1 MAEEKNHLT
10 KTYHDG
16 NLWSRQERVLTE
28 DKSKQDSHRV
38 AVSGDVE
45 VSAYLEIA
53 EERRGEQPQAEPEE
67 RLAPEREAVVI
78 VDFGSQYSWLI
89 ARRVRECRVYCE
101 VVPHDAPWESVASL
115 RPKGFILS
123 GGPGGVY
130 DPGAPQAPAYVYESH
145 LPVLGICY
153 GMQLIAYQL
162 GGKVTPGVKR
172 EYGLAVLHQNSVDTP
187 LFAGLPP
194 EMPVWMSHGDRIEEM
209 PPGFMSL
216 AYTDNSPVAAMGNDE
231 GVIGLQFHPEV
242 VHTPQGKNI
251 LKNFLYEMCGC
262 TGTWTTG
269 GFVAE
274 SVERINNQ
282 VGDGRVI
289 CALSGGVDSAVVA
302 TLIYRAIGDQLTC
315 IFVDTGLLRRE
326 EGERIDNTFQ
336 KNMKMNFIHVNA
348 ADRFLD
354 KLSGVVD
361 PEEKR
366 HIIGEEFVKV
376 FEEEAARI
384 GRVDFLDQG
393 TLYPDVVESALTGS
407 RAVATIKTHHNV
419 GGLPSVMNLS
429 LVEPLRYL
437 FKDEV
442 REVGL
447 ELGLPEEMVYRQPF
461 PGPGLAIR
469 IIGEV
474 NRERLEIVRSVDWIV
489 MDEIKNADLY
499 RQLWQSFAVLT
510 PVRSVGVMGDSR
522 TYGYM
527 AAVRAV
533 TSEDAMTAD
542 WARLPYELLARIS
555 NRIVNEVPEVNRVV
569 YDISSKPPSTIEWE

>member
-1 MAEEKNHLT
+1 MQK
-10 KTYHDG
+10 DG
-16 NLWSRQERVLTE
+16 QE
-28 DKSKQDSHRV
+28 SHRV

-53 EERRGEQPQAEPEE
+53 KGGTKAQPKAKPEE
-67 RLAPEREAVVI
+67 KPGTEREAVVI

-101 VVPHDAPWESVASL
+101 VVPYDAPWDKVAPL

-123 GGPGGVY
+123 GGPSSVY
-130 DPGAPQAPAYVYESH
+130 EPEAPQAQAYVYESR

-153 GMQLIAYQL
+153 GMQLLAHQL
-162 GGKVTPGVKR
+162 GGKVAPGTRR
-172 EYGLAVLHQNSVDTP
+172 EYGLAVLHQNSVSTP
-187 LFAGLPP
+187 LFDGLPP

-209 PPGFMSL
+209 PPGFTVI
-216 AYTDNSPVAAMGNDE
+216 AYTENSPIAAMGNE
-231 GVIGLQFHPEV
+231 HGLIGLQFHPEV
-242 VHTPQGKNI
+242 VHTPQGKTI
-251 LKNFLYEMCGC
+251 LQNFLYKVCGC
-262 TGTWTTG
+262 SGNWTPG
-269 GFVAE
+269 SFAVE
-274 SVERINNQ
+274 SIQRVKEQ
-282 VGDGRVI
+282 VGRGKVI
-289 CALSGGVDSAVVA
+289 CALSGGVDSSVVA
-302 TLIYRAIGDQLTC
+302 TLIHRAIGDQLTC
-315 IFVDTGLLRRE
+315 IFVNTGMLRRE
-326 EGERIDNTFQ
+326 EVERTLNTFQ
-336 KNMKMNFIHVNA
+336 KNLKVNLVYVDA
-348 ADRFLD
+348 SERFLSRL
-354 KLSGVVD
+354 KGVID

-366 HIIGEEFVKV
+366 HIIGEEFVKI
-376 FEEEAARI
+376 FEEEAIKI
-384 GRVDFLDQG
+384 GKVDFLAQG
-393 TLYPDVVESALTGS
+393 TLYPDVIESASSGNK
-407 RAVATIKTHHNV
+407 AVATIKTHHNV
-419 GGLPSVMNLS
+419 GGLPSRMKLA

-447 ELGLPEEMVYRQPF
+447 ALGLAEEMVYRQPF

-474 NRERLEIVRSVDWIV
+474 TRERLEILRSADWIV
-489 MDEIKNADLY
+489 MNEIKKAKLY

-510 PVRSVGVMGDSR
+510 PVRSVGVMGDAR

-527 AAVRAV
+527 VALRAV

-542 WARLPYELLARIS
+542 WARLPYDVLARIS